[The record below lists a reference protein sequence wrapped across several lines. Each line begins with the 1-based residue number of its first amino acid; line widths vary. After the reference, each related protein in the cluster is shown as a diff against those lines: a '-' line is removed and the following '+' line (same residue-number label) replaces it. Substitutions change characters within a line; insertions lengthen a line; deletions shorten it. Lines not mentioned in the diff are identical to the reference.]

1 MEFRL
6 CSYSFL
12 IIFSDVC
19 GLRNSLQ
26 VELLQDQTHLMLQE
40 YCNSKGQL
48 STGKLRFGK
57 ILLTMPIISQ
67 VCTFK
72 NKFLF
77 KVLFT
82 DCYTWQNFRLRLW
95 RLINRL
101 YTVIHKMKKSKT
113 KVLPCVTVSE

>member
-1 MEFRL
+1 MILKIEILNMNWNLDCLNILKIRI
-6 CSYSFL
+6 YFL
-12 IIFSDVC
+12 IIVPDVC

-67 VCTFK
+67 VC
-72 NKFLF
+72 
-77 KVLFT
+77 
-82 DCYTWQNFRLRLW
+82 YT
-95 RLINRL
+95 
-101 YTVIHKMKKSKT
+101 
-113 KVLPCVTVSE
+113 